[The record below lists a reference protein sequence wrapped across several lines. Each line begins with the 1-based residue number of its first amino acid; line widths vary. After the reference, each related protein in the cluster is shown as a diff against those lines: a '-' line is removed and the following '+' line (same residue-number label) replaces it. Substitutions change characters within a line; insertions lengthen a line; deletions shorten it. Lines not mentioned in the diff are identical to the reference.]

1 MSKLANLPT
10 AQPDAAFALVEAYK
24 ADPSPHKVDLSPGFY
39 RDEDAKPWI
48 LPSVRKVSLDIPIYQ
63 QLLSSL
69 TCINLIQAKEELQ
82 NDPTENH
89 EHLPIIGHTGLL
101 NSARQLVFD
110 CTEKEAASIASVQT
124 IAGTGA
130 NHLGALLLS
139 KHALAQTVWISN
151 LSWINHHEIWEL
163 VDSSIDRQVYPY
175 FDEASFTLDFENTVS
190 TLKEKTKEGDVVVL
204 HACGHNPTGIDFT
217 KEQWTTLRG
226 IFEEKKL
233 FAFFDL
239 A

>member
-1 MSKLANLPT
+1 MSSSAGLPT

-48 LPSVRKVSLDIPIYQ
+48 LPSVRKVSLDSAICQ
-63 QLLSSL
+63 QSPHPP
-69 TCINLIQAKEELQ
+69 TCVNTIQAKEALQ
-82 NDPTENH
+82 REPTENH
-89 EHLPIIGHTGLL
+89 EHLPILGHTGLL
-101 NSARQLVFD
+101 NSAVQLVFD
-110 CTEKEAASIASVQT
+110 ATAEDTASIASIQT

-139 KHALAQTVWISN
+139 RIGLAQTVWISN
-151 LSWINHHEIWEL
+151 LSWINHHEIWTL
-163 VDSSIDRQVYPY
+163 VDRTINRQVYPY
-175 FDEASFTLDFENTVS
+175 FDEASFTIGFERTVS
-190 TLKEKTKEGDVVVL
+190 TLKEKTKEGDIVVL
-204 HACGHNPTGIDFT
+204 HGCGHNPTGVDFT
-217 KEQWTTLRG
+217 KDQWKTLSV

>member
-1 MSKLANLPT
+1 M
-10 AQPDAAFALVEAYK
+10 QR
-24 ADPSPHKVDLSPGFY
+24 DPKG
-39 RDEDAKPWI
+39 
-48 LPSVRKVSLDIPIYQ
+48 
-63 QLLSSL
+63 
-69 TCINLIQAKEELQ
+69 
-82 NDPTENH
+82 NH

-101 NSARQLVFD
+101 NSAMQLVFD
-110 CTEKEAASIASVQT
+110 ATAEDAESIASIQT
-124 IAGTGA
+124 VAGTGA

-139 KHALAQTVWISN
+139 KNALAQTVWISN

-163 VDSSIDRQVYPY
+163 ADSSIDRQVYPY
-175 FDEASFTLDFENTVS
+175 FDEASFTIDFERTVS
-190 TLKEKTKEGDVVVL
+190 TLKEKAKEGDVVVL

-217 KEQWTTLRG
+217 KDQWKTLSG